1 MAAAAV
7 VPPQDPQQP
16 ASLSE
21 AQRLIDTFIAPSKT
35 FTDLRR
41 SAIWWAPFLLVVVV
55 SYLFIYAVDQKIGF
69 QKVVDNQL
77 QLQPKN
83 AERIESL
90 PPDQRAKA
98 MRQQVGLTKIISYMA
113 PAIALIIY
121 AIFASFI
128 FAAIKFGANADVKFK
143 TVFALVVY
151 TRLPEAVRAI
161 LAAAALF
168 AGVSTDS
175 FDIQNP
181 VATNAGYFMDPSGS
195 PVLRALLGSFDVI
208 TIWTLVLVAI
218 GIPCI
223 AKVKRGTSFAIVG
236 GWFVFVLL
244 LKVGI
249 AAATS

>member
-1 MAAAAV
+1 MAAV
-7 VPPQDPQQP
+7 PVIPPQEAAP
-16 ASLSE
+16 LSE

-41 SAIWWAPFLLVVVV
+41 SAMWWAPFLLVVIV
-55 SYLFIYAVDQKIGF
+55 SYLFTYAVDQKVGF

-77 QLQPKN
+77 QMQPKN

-90 PPDQRAKA
+90 PPEKRAKA
-98 MRQQVGLTKIISYMA
+98 MRQQVGLTRIITYA
-113 PAIALIIY
+113 VPAIALILY
-121 AIFASFI
+121 AIFAAVI
-128 FAAIKFGANADVKFK
+128 FAAVKFGANADVKFK
-143 TVFALVVY
+143 TVFALIVY
-151 TRLPEAVRAI
+151 TRLPELLRAI
-161 LAAAALF
+161 LASVSLF

-181 VATNAGYFMDPSGS
+181 LATNGAYFLDPSGS

-223 AKVKRGTSFAIVG
+223 AKVKRSTAFAIVG
-236 GWFVFVLL
+236 GWFIFVLL
-244 LKVGI
+244 LKVGM